1 MAQGTKADRD
11 QWERRFA
18 ALEKALDDVRGDL
31 MALRAE
37 VLGDEPAPRTARRAS
52 VTVGAPAPAAAP
64 VAAAPALAGAPDAAP
79 AAAAPSV
86 PGPSAGPDER
96 RMVMFLDA
104 FYKAKGQRLL
114 ARDVAQLAR
123 DCGLDPRET
132 AAFYLSD
139 HPLLKVDGSERVLTM
154 AGRKLYSQKR
164 HLVG

>member
-1 MAQGTKADRD
+1 M
-11 QWERRFA
+11 
-18 ALEKALDDVRGDL
+18 RGDL

-37 VLGDEPAPRTARRAS
+37 VLGDE
-52 VTVGAPAPAAAP
+52 PAPAAAP

-79 AAAAPSV
+79 AAAAASV
-86 PGPSAGPDER
+86 PGPAAASAGPDER

-114 ARDVAQLAR
+114 ARDVARVAR
-123 DCGLDPRET
+123 DCGFDPRET